1 MSQISNFRRQQLLQ
15 EADVE

>member
-1 MSQISNFRRQQLLQ
+1 MSQISNFRRQQLLR